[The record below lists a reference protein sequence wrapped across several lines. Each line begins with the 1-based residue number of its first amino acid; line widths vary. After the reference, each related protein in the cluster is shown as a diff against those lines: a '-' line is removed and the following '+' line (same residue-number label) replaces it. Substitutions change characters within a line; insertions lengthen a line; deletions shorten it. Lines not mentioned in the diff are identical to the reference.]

1 MSPLPPLRIFHP
13 ECEFASPALEW
24 VHGESPKGNRVNRR
38 STDKPV
44 TWNEIPFNPDATPE
58 EKGKEFDAQIAENT
72 ESANQKRER
81 GEYPYDLEQ

>member
-1 MSPLPPLRIFHP
+1 M
-13 ECEFASPALEW
+13 
-24 VHGESPKGNRVNRR
+24 NRR

-58 EKGKEFDAQIAENT
+58 EKGKEFDAQIAENV